1 MSRDRSTKTFLS
13 LLHMKTIENTSR
25 PGIFVKYQ
33 TALAW
38 VEQGACDWVKKGRSI
53 VELDRSERLARMAD
67 NKANSRALNHAQ
79 AGDWL
84 PPIEPDD
91 HRFVSPTHAQI
102 RGKVLYDLL
111 GATIKFYANP
121 VSECRN

>member
-25 PGIFVKYQ
+25 PGIYVKYT

-38 VEQGACDWVKKGRSI
+38 VEQGACDWVKRGRSI
-53 VELDRSERLARMAD
+53 VELDRSERLARMAA
-67 NKANSRALNHAQ
+67 NKKNSRPLNHASY
-79 AGDWL
+79 DSL

-91 HRFVSPTHAQI
+91 HRFVSPIHAQI
-102 RGKVLYDLL
+102 RGKVLYDIL

-121 VSECRN
+121 AQECRN